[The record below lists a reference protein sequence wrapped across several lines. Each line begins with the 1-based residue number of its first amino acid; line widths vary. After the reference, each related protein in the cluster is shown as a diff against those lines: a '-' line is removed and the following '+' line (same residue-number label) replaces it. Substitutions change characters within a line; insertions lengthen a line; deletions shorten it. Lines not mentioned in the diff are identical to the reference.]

1 MWKTEFSQKVR
12 GLYFVM
18 IYYVKKLLVMFEDLM
33 LSRSV
38 SSADL
43 DSVLVEKQR
52 NQDSP
57 EKQLS
62 CFYFE
67 RIRVF
72 RLNLRS
78 E

>member
-1 MWKTEFSQKVR
+1 
-12 GLYFVM
+12 M
-18 IYYVKKLLVMFEDLM
+18 ICYVKKLLVMFEDFM
-33 LSRSV
+33 LSGSV

-52 NQDSP
+52 NQDSS

-72 RLNLRS
+72 MLNLRS